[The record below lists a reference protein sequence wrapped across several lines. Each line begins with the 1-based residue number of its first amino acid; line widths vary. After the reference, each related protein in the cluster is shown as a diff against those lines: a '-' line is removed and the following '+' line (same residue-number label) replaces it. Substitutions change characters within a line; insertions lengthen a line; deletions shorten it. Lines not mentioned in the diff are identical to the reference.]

1 VGIVV
6 RLTQVDARLLTP
18 LLSVAVAETRPEEVM
33 PPVEAPP
40 GWSQP
45 RRDAFCEFYRSHY
58 RGLNGP
64 TRTLTYGI
72 LCNGDVVGMIRM
84 ARSDGPDTLET
95 GMWLGRS
102 VRGRGIGVKALRL
115 LLDEAARAGARRVLA
130 ETTAENAAAI
140 KVLRRCSAVLVFDGS
155 QVHAEIP
162 VRPAGGEHVSKPDG
176 Y

>member
-6 RLTQVDARLLTP
+6 GLTPVDERLLTL
-18 LLSVAVAETRPEEVM
+18 LLSVAVAETKPDEVM

-72 LCNGDVVGMIRM
+72 LCNSDVVGMIRM
-84 ARSDGPDTLET
+84 WLVATVRTL
-95 GMWLGRS
+95 W
-102 VRGRGIGVKALRL
+102 
-115 LLDEAARAGARRVLA
+115 
-130 ETTAENAAAI
+130 
-140 KVLRRCSAVLVFDGS
+140 
-155 QVHAEIP
+155 
-162 VRPAGGEHVSKPDG
+162 RPACGSGGQREAGGSA
-176 Y
+176 

>member
-1 VGIVV
+1 VSIVV
-6 RLTQVDARLLTP
+6 RLAPVDERLLAP
-18 LLSVAVAETRPEEVM
+18 LLSVAVAETKPEEVM

-72 LCNGDVVGMIRM
+72 LCNSDVVGMIRM

-102 VRGRGIGVKALRL
+102 ARGRGIGGRALRL
-115 LLDEAARAGARRVLA
+115 LLDEAARTGARRVGGRNYRGKRRGDQGTAPLQCRACVRRLA
-130 ETTAENAAAI
+130 
-140 KVLRRCSAVLVFDGS
+140 GS
-155 QVHAEIP
+155 CRDPPQA
-162 VRPAGGEHVSKPDG
+162 RKLCR
-176 Y
+176 

>member
-1 VGIVV
+1 MGIVV
-6 RLTQVDARLLTP
+6 GLTPVDERLLTP
-18 LLSVAVAETRPEEVM
+18 LLSVAVAETKPEEVM

-72 LCNGDVVGMIRM
+72 LCNSDVVGMIRM

-102 VRGRGIGVKALRL
+102 VRGRGIGGRALRL
-115 LLDEAARAGARRVLA
+115 LLNEAARTGARRVVA
-130 ETTAENAAAI
+130 ETSAANAAAI

-162 VRPAGGEHVSKPDG
+162 VRPASSAADTESDG
-176 Y
+176 